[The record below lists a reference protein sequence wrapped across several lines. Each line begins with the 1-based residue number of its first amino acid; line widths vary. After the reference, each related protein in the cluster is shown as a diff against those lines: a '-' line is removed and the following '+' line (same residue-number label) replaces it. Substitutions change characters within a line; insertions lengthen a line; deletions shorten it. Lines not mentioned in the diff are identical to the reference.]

1 MNNKGFAVSGVLYS
15 LLLIFITI
23 LVMLLFNFQNKKNI
37 LDQLKSDTISD
48 LNNQNRII
56 FNEIPSS
63 IVKGESYKI
72 ISDSSKNKTIECSS
86 DIDGKVENT
95 NELVTI
101 GTHLITCTATINTG
115 QVITAL
121 KEITITENQS

>member
-48 LNNQNRII
+48 LNNKNRII
-56 FNEIPSS
+56 FNDIPSS
-63 IVKGESYKI
+63 IEKGENYKL
-72 ISDSSKNKTIECSS
+72 ISDSSTNKTIECSS
-86 DIDGKVENT
+86 DLDGKIENT
-95 NELVTI
+95 VELSTV

-121 KEITITENQS
+121 KEITITESQS